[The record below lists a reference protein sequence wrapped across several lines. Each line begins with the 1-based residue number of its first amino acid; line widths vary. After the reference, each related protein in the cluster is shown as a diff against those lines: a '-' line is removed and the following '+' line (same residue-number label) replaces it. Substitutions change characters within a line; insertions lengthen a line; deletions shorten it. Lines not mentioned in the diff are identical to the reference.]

1 MAGGRPRGAVGLTGM
16 NAAVFERLSAA
27 SYVRSPLHAQE
38 RDWPET
44 NCYLDVWIELL
55 PSLGLPPEAC
65 LAYSVTQD
73 FEGDQFTFFKV
84 PLEDLEALY
93 GLKVTELAIY
103 DRVETHVQQQIE
115 RGRVSLVEVDSYFL
129 PDTHGVGYHEAHGKT
144 TIAVNRMDFEARTME
159 YFHGLGLHRLEGD
172 DFDGVFQRGE
182 HAKPVPFLPYTE
194 FVKFPGVLPA
204 PEHILSVSEDLLRH
218 HLKRRP
224 ADNPVAAFAKV
235 FPAQVEK
242 VAEREFD
249 FFHLYA
255 FNTLRQLGANFELF
269 SSYLAW
275 LAEQGRPELSEGADL
290 ARSISSTAKMVQFK
304 LARAV
309 MRKKF
314 QGLDEVLVPAADAW
328 DSLMVLL
335 DRRYGEAEESRF
347 TPVVSA
353 AGA

>member
-1 MAGGRPRGAVGLTGM
+1 MRE
-16 NAAVFERLSAA
+16 AVFDRLDAA
-27 SYVRSPLHAQE
+27 GYVRSPLHSQE

-65 LAYSVTQD
+65 LAYAVTQD

-103 DRVETHVQQQIE
+103 DRVEAHVQEQIG
-115 RGRVSLVEVDSYFL
+115 RGRISLVEVDSYFL
-129 PDTHGVGYHEAHGKT
+129 PDTQGVGYHEAHGKT
-144 TIAVNRMDFEARTME
+144 TIAVNRMDERARTME

-172 DFDGVFQRGE
+172 DFDGVFQRGDHE
-182 HAKPVPFLPYTE
+182 KPTPFLPYTE
-194 FVKFPGVLPA
+194 FVKVPDTLPA
-204 PEHILSVSEDLLRH
+204 PGHILAVSEALLRH

-242 VAEREFD
+242 VSEREFG

-269 SSYLAW
+269 SSYLDW
-275 LAEQGRPELSEGADL
+275 LAGQGRTGVADGADL
-290 ARSISSTAKMVQFK
+290 ARTISSTCKTVQFK

-309 MRKKF
+309 MRRKF
-314 QGLDEVLVPAADAW
+314 DGLADGLTPAIVAW
-328 DSLMVLL
+328 DGLMQCL
-335 DRRYGEAEESRF
+335 DDRYGETQVQSF
-347 TPVVSA
+347 SPVVSA

>member
-1 MAGGRPRGAVGLTGM
+1 MKD
-16 NAAVFERLSAA
+16 AVFENLDAA
-27 SYVRSPLHAQE
+27 RYVRSPLHAQD

-44 NCYLDVWIELL
+44 NCYLDVWIEVL

-65 LAYSVTQD
+65 FAHAVTQD

-103 DRVETHVQQQIE
+103 DRVENHILHQIG
-115 RGRVSLVEVDSYFL
+115 RGRLSLVEVDSYFL
-129 PDTHGVGYHEAHGKT
+129 PDTQGVGYHEFHGKT
-144 TIAVNRMDFEARTME
+144 TVAVNRMDPENRTMD

-172 DFDGVFQRGE
+172 DFDGVFQRGAHE
-182 HAKPVPFLPYTE
+182 KPVAFLPYAE
-194 FVKFPGVLPA
+194 FVKFPEEMPSH
-204 PEHILSVSEDLLRH
+204 EHVLSVSEDLLRR

-224 ADNPVAAFAKV
+224 AENPVAAFARV
-235 FPAQVEK
+235 FPGQVER
-242 VAEREFD
+242 VSERDFG

-269 SSYLAW
+269 SSYLDW
-275 LAEQGRPELSEGADL
+275 LTAQGRPGLEEASAE
-290 ARSISSTAKMVQFK
+290 ARAISTTCKTVQFK

-314 QGLDEVLVPAADAW
+314 QGLDEGLLPAVTAW
-328 DSLMVLL
+328 DNLMRLL
-335 DRRYGEAEESRF
+335 DGRYGAGKADVA
-347 TPVVSA
+347 PVVSA
-353 AGA
+353 VGV

>member
-1 MAGGRPRGAVGLTGM
+1 MTD
-16 NAAVFERLSAA
+16 AVFDRLSAA
-27 SYVRSPLHAQE
+27 TYQRSPLHAQE

-93 GLKVTELAIY
+93 GLKVTELAVY
-103 DRVETHVQQQIE
+103 DRVETHVLQQIE
-115 RGRVSLVEVDSYFL
+115 RGRISLVEVDSYFL
-129 PDTHGVGYHEAHGKT
+129 PDTKGIGYHSAHGKT
-144 TIAVNRMDFEARTME
+144 TIAINRMDVEARTME
-159 YFHGLGLHRLEGD
+159 YFHGLGLHSLEGD
-172 DFDGVFQRGE
+172 DFDGVFQRGPHE
-182 HAKPVPFLPYTE
+182 QPLPFLPYTE
-194 FVKFPGVLPA
+194 FVKFPEVLPA
-204 PEHILSVSEDLLRH
+204 QEHILSVSEDLLRH

-224 ADNPVAAFAKV
+224 ADNPIAAFARV

-242 VAEREFD
+242 VSERPFD

-269 SSYLAW
+269 ASYLDW
-275 LAEQGRPELSEGADL
+275 LEGQGRTELAEGAAL
-290 ARSISSTAKMVQFK
+290 ARTISATAKMVQFK

-314 QGLDEVLVPAADAW
+314 QGLGEGLTPAVEAW
-328 DSLMVLL
+328 DSLMQMLE
-335 DRRYGEAEESRF
+335 RQYGEGGQARF
-347 TPVVSA
+347 APVVSA

>member
-1 MAGGRPRGAVGLTGM
+1 MSE
-16 NAAVFERLSAA
+16 AVFDHLRAETYL
-27 SYVRSPLHAQE
+27 RSPLHAQD

-44 NCYLDVWIELL
+44 NCYLDVWIEVL

-103 DRVETHVQQQIE
+103 DRVENHVQQQIE
-115 RGRVSLVEVDSYFL
+115 RGRLSLVEVDSFFL
-129 PDTHGVGYHEAHGKT
+129 PDTHGVGYRETNGKT
-144 TIAVNRMDFEARTME
+144 TIAVNRMDFDNKVME

-172 DFDGVFQRGE
+172 DFDGVFQRGD
-182 HAKPVPFLPYTE
+182 HQKSVAFLPYTE
-194 FVKFPGVLPA
+194 FVKFSTHKPSPD
-204 PEHILSVSEDLLRH
+204 EILATSEALLCRH
-218 HLKRRP
+218 MKRRP

-242 VAEREFD
+242 VSEREFD

-269 SSYLAW
+269 STYLEW
-275 LAEQGRPELSEGADL
+275 LVRQGRSELTDGVTA
-290 ARSISSTAKMVQFK
+290 AKTISSTCKMVQFK

-314 QGLDEVLVPAADAW
+314 QGLEEGLLPAIEAW
-328 DSLMVLL
+328 DILMDLL
-335 DRRYGEAEESRF
+335 ERHYGESDAGRMSI
-347 TPVVSA
+347 VSA
-353 AGA
+353 TGT

>member
-1 MAGGRPRGAVGLTGM
+1 MTQ
-16 NAAVFERLSAA
+16 AVFDTLNADT
-27 SYVRSPLHAQE
+27 YVRSPLHAQE

-44 NCYLDVWIELL
+44 NCYLDVWIEVL

-65 LAYSVTQD
+65 LAYSLTQD

-103 DRVETHVQQQIE
+103 DRVENHVQQQIE
-115 RGRVSLVEVDSYFL
+115 RGRLSLVEVDSYFL
-129 PDTHGVGYHEAHGKT
+129 PDTQGVGYHATHGKT
-144 TIAVNRMDFEARTME
+144 TIAVNRMDFENRTMD
-159 YFHGLGLHRLEGD
+159 YFHGLGLHRLEDD
-172 DFDGVFQRGE
+172 DFDGVFQRGA
-182 HAKPVPFLPYTE
+182 HAGPMPFLPYTE
-194 FVKFPGVLPA
+194 FVKFPDRLPSQQY
-204 PEHILSVSEDLLRH
+204 ILAVSEDLLRH

-224 ADNPVAAFAKV
+224 AENPVEAFAAV
-235 FPAQVEK
+235 FPGQVEK
-242 VAEREFD
+242 VSERAFD

-269 SSYLAW
+269 SSYLDW
-275 LAEQGRPELSEGADL
+275 LTAQGRPGL
-290 ARSISSTAKMVQFK
+290 AEAAIEARAISTTCKTVQFK

-314 QGLDEVLVPAADAW
+314 QGLDESLLPAVTAW
-328 DSLMVLL
+328 DSLMSHL
-335 DRRYGEAEESRF
+335 DRHYGDGEASLA
-347 TPVVSA
+347 PVVSA

>member
-1 MAGGRPRGAVGLTGM
+1 MSE
-16 NAAVFERLSAA
+16 AVFDRLSAA
-27 SYVRSPLHAQE
+27 TYQRSPLHAQE

-103 DRVETHVQQQIE
+103 DKVETHVRQQIE
-115 RGRVSLVEVDSYFL
+115 RGRISLVEVDSYFL

-144 TIAVNRMDFEARTME
+144 TIAVNRMDLEARTLE

-172 DFDGVFQRGE
+172 DFDGVFQRGD
-182 HAKPVPFLPYTE
+182 HAKAVPFLPYTE
-194 FVKFPGVLPA
+194 FVKFPEVLPS
-204 PEHILSVSEDLLRH
+204 PEHVLSVSEDLLRH

-224 ADNPVAAFAKV
+224 ADNPVAAFARV

-242 VAEREFD
+242 VSEREFD

-269 SSYLAW
+269 SAYLAW
-275 LAEQGRPELSEGADL
+275 LVNQGRPELADCVDF
-290 ARSISSTAKMVQFK
+290 AKTISSTCKMVQFK

-314 QGLDEVLVPAADAW
+314 QGLDEALVPAADAW
-328 DSLMVLL
+328 DRLMEQL
-335 DRRYGEAEESRF
+335 DRHYTETQDARF

>member
-1 MAGGRPRGAVGLTGM
+1 MTD
-16 NAAVFERLSAA
+16 AVFEQLTAA
-27 SYVRSPLHAQE
+27 AYVRSPLHSQE

-44 NCYLDVWIELL
+44 NCYLDVWIEVL
-55 PSLGLPPEAC
+55 PSLGLPAEAC

-103 DRVETHVQQQIE
+103 DRVENHVQQQIG
-115 RGRVSLVEVDSYFL
+115 RGRLSLVEVDSYFL

-144 TIAVNRMDFEARTME
+144 TIAVNRMDFESRTME

-172 DFDGVFQRGE
+172 DFDGVFQRE
-182 HAKPVPFLPYTE
+182 DHQKPLPFLPYTE
-194 FVKFPGVLPA
+194 FVKFPDVRPSA
-204 PEHILSVSEDLLRH
+204 DQILKVSEELLRR

-224 ADNPVAAFAKV
+224 AANPVAAFARE
-235 FPAQVEK
+235 FPAQVEQ
-242 VAEREFD
+242 VSMREFG
-249 FFHLYA
+249 FFHVYA

-269 SSYLAW
+269 SSYLDW
-275 LAEQGRPELSEGADL
+275 LSTQGRGELEEGVAE
-290 ARSISSTAKMVQFK
+290 AKVISSTCKMVQFK

-314 QGLDEVLVPAADAW
+314 GGLDEGLLPAVKAW
-328 DSLMVLL
+328 DSLMQRL
-335 DRRYGEAEESRF
+335 DRAYGEGNSGFE
-347 TPVVSA
+347 PVASV